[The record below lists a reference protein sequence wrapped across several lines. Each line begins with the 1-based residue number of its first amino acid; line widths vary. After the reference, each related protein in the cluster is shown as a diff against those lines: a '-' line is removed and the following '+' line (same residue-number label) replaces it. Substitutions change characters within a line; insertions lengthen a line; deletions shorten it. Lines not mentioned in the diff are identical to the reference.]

1 MIAAPVLLHWDA
13 RVEPSMPHPSPHRFE
28 IACRPLRAAALLL
41 CAAALAA
48 GQAVAADK
56 NKDPFEHVNRATYAF
71 NDALDR
77 MIARPAA
84 KAYQKVVPTF
94 ARRAVSNFLEN
105 LDYPK
110 VIVNDALQGK
120 FKDAGSDTARLAV
133 NTVVGVGGLFDP
145 ATKWGLIS
153 HENGF
158 GQTLGHWGVPPGPFI
173 EIPLLGPSDMRDAPS
188 KLLVDHYMS
197 PETYA
202 STAKLQY
209 GIVGLG
215 LLDRR
220 VELLSTDAA
229 VRQAFD
235 PYAFIRD
242 AYLARRYYLVHDGV
256 LPEESYDEPLEAP
269 GDAPPA
275 AAPDK
280 DGAAPPH

>member
-1 MIAAPVLLHWDA
+1 
-13 RVEPSMPHPSPHRFE
+13 MPQPPLHRFK
-28 IACRPLRAAALLL
+28 IGRRPRAAAVLL
-41 CAAALAA
+41 CAAALTA
-48 GQAVAADK
+48 GQAGAAGK

-77 MIARPAA
+77 MLARPAA
-84 KAYQKVVPTF
+84 KAYQKVVPSF

-110 VIVNDALQGK
+110 VIINDALQGK
-120 FKDAGSDTARLAV
+120 FKDACSDTARLAV

-145 ATKWGLIS
+145 ATKWGLVS

-188 KLLVDHYMS
+188 KLIVDHYMS

-202 STAKLQY
+202 RSAKVQY

-220 VELLSTDAA
+220 VELLATDAT
-229 VRQAFD
+229 VKQAFD

-256 LPEESYDEPLEAP
+256 MPEENYDEPSEAP
-269 GDAPPA
+269 SNAPA
-275 AAPDK
+275 APAADPT
-280 DGAAPPH
+280 AAPH